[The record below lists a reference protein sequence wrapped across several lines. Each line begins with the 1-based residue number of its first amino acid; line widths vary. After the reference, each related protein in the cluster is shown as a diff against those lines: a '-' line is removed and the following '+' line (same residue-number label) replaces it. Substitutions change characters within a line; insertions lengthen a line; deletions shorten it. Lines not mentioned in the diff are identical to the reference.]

1 MKVLPIL
8 LFVICLLGPSTGVR
22 RQLTEAEVARAVQF
36 LEFGKTQRA
45 VAVHFDVSGS
55 VINRLWRR
63 FQEDGLYTRRPGK
76 GRRRVT
82 TPPQDRYLRILARRN
97 LSTISCKIL
106 SHKLPEGN

>member
-8 LFVICLLGPSTGVR
+8 LFVVCLLGLSTGIR
-22 RQLTEAEVARAVQF
+22 CQLTEAEVAKAVQL
-36 LEFGKTQRA
+36 LEDGNTQHA
-45 VAVHFDVSGS
+45 VAVHFDVFVS

-63 FQEDGLYTRRPGK
+63 FQEDGLYTRRPGQ

-82 TPPQDRYLRILARRN
+82 TPPQDQYLRILAR
-97 LSTISCKIL
+97 LKSTIYCKIL